1 MIFRVKD
8 PFRDSLEKSGC
19 EHTSPSRGR
28 LHCLKFSVQVFSS
41 SYQQPGTPV
50 AEKSTVTALVSVMSI
65 LLLHST
71 KGHQDHKDHNEL
83 AALDVN

>member
-1 MIFRVKD
+1 MKTRKQQR
-8 PFRDSLEKSGC
+8 PPASQ
-19 EHTSPSRGR
+19 SP
-28 LHCLKFSVQVFSS
+28 LMCALA
-41 SYQQPGTPV
+41 QQPGTPG
-50 AEKSTVTALVSVMSI
+50 AEKSTVTALVPVMSI